1 MVLLGAYQR
10 AQRTWLGVAE
20 SYAFLV
26 LYVSLAVLV
35 VGLHRHFVD
44 AAPVLVWAASAI
56 GAASAFTCVAASL
69 ATLFFGV
76 AFTRVAIVVTVAFA
90 GVLVW
95 MAGLSAASLVTE
107 TLPSAL
113 GWLGV
118 GSVIVAAIVIG
129 LMTRDPSLLRAERAP
144 TPSEMAVA
152 ILPFLGVA
160 AWLVWLGLELATG

>member
-1 MVLLGAYQR
+1 
-10 AQRTWLGVAE
+10 
-20 SYAFLV
+20 
-26 LYVSLAVLV
+26 
-35 VGLHRHFVD
+35 
-44 AAPVLVWAASAI
+44 
-56 GAASAFTCVAASL
+56 
-69 ATLFFGV
+69 LFFGV

-95 MAGLSAASLVTE
+95 MAGLSAASLVTG

-118 GSVIVAAIVIG
+118 GSVIVAAIVLG

-160 AWLVWLGLELATG
+160 AWLVWLGLELANG